1 MTPKAEAIAFLRKSA
16 MLRQAQNQLYFRS
29 LALTRGKPVLPDR
42 RKLRRAAMAGVRE
55 AA

>member
-1 MTPKAEAIAFLRKSA
+1 MTAKAEAKAFLHKSA
-16 MLRQAQNQLYFRS
+16 MLRQAQNQLYFRL

-42 RKLRRAAMAGVRE
+42 RKLRRAAMAGGRE